1 MTTGISRDDGA
12 LTREE
17 IEKAISGGLA
27 AVPLDGA
34 SVLVIVPDHTR
45 TAPMDVI
52 FPLVMKALSGRAAGV
67 EVLVA
72 LGTHPPEDPDD
83 VRRRLGIAGDGSV
96 PIHMHEWDRDEA
108 LREAGCIP
116 AAEISQISNGSFDQD
131 VCVRA
136 NRRLFE
142 FDRLLVIG
150 PVFPHE
156 VVGCSGGG
164 KYLFPGCSGPEVL
177 NFFHWLGAVM
187 TNVEIIGRKDT
198 PVRRVVDA
206 AAALVPTPKSAV
218 KMVVDEKG
226 LVGLYVGE
234 MRAAWAAAADLSQKV
249 HITYLDRP
257 VRQVLSV
264 APEMYDD
271 LWTAGKCMYKLE
283 PVVADGGE
291 VIIYAPHVTEVSY
304 THGGL
309 IDEVGYHVRDY
320 FLKQWD
326 RFSRYPWAVLAHST
340 HVKGSGEFD
349 EMTGAETPR
358 LSVTLATGIPE
369 ERCRKINLGYRDPAT
384 VRIEDFQG
392 RGDEGVLCVP
402 KAGERLYLLRSRAP
416 GPSRA

>member
-1 MTTGISRDDGA
+1 VATGIGRADGT
-12 LTREE
+12 LSREE
-17 IEKAISGGLA
+17 IGKAVSDGLA
-27 AVPLDGA
+27 AEPLDGG

-45 TAPMDVI
+45 SAPMDVV
-52 FPLVMKALSGRAAGV
+52 FPLVLEALSGRAARI

-72 LGTHPPEDPDD
+72 LGTHAPEDPDV

-96 PIHMHEWDRDEA
+96 PVHMHEWDRDEA

-116 AAEISQISNGSFDQD
+116 AADIREISGGLFEQD
-131 VCVRA
+131 VCVGA

-142 FDRLLVIG
+142 FDRLLVVG

-177 NFFHWLGAVM
+177 NFFHWLGAVI
-187 TNVEIIGRKDT
+187 TNVGIIGRKDT

-218 KMVVDEKG
+218 KMVVGEDG
-226 LVGLYVGE
+226 LRGIFVGE
-234 MRAAWAAAADLSQKV
+234 MREAWSAAADLSQKV
-249 HITYLDRP
+249 HVTHLDGP

-264 APEMYDD
+264 APAMYDD

-304 THGGL
+304 THGEL

-340 HVKGSGEFD
+340 HVKGAGEFD
-349 EMTGAETPR
+349 EETGVETPR
-358 LSVTLATGIPE
+358 VNVTLATSIPE
-369 ERCRKINLGYRDPAT
+369 ERCRKIDLGYRDPAT
-384 VRIEDFQG
+384 VRIEDYRG
-392 RGDEGVLCVP
+392 REDEGVLCVP
-402 KAGERLYLLRSRAP
+402 KAGERLYRLR
-416 GPSRA
+416 